1 MPAPGVV
8 RNSFRLLRTQAFR
21 IVLVYVALFAFSVS
35 ALLFFTYWNTRRTLD
50 DQTDQIIEAE
60 ITGLSEQYQRGL
72 LSGLAESVTNRSLH
86 PGQALYILAD
96 AQHRRIAGNL
106 DSWPTIT
113 PDATSNPGN
122 FVEFDYER
130 PALRPADGPETRRAR
145 GRVISVPTMDADF
158 FYLLVAEDTH
168 DRDFTQRM
176 FTTTLPWTVGLILV
190 FGLLGGALMSRN
202 MLRRLDSIN
211 RTSGEIVAGNLTR
224 RVPVSGAHDE
234 FDVLAENLN
243 RMLDRIER
251 LMKGMR
257 EVTDSVAHDLRTPL
271 NRLRQRLEQSQA
283 RLGAAGSD
291 TFEIERAI
299 ADTDQLIGTFNALL
313 LIAETDA
320 GTARGAMSPLDLAS
334 VAADVSELYEP
345 LAEERNVT
353 LTLLRPSGISGDT
366 MIEGNRSLISQA
378 LANLVDNAI
387 KYTPPGGKVTIRS
400 ALSFQGV
407 DLCVADT
414 GPGIPPEE
422 RPRVVERFVRLEAS
436 RHSPGTGLGLALVQA
451 VAHFH
456 NAELVLEDNAPGLR
470 AILRFPRPAARLAAP
485 SEPAKVVQISSR
497 SAAE

>member
-1 MPAPGVV
+1 MTGQGAM
-8 RNSFRLLRTQAFR
+8 RSSFGLLRTQAFR
-21 IVLVYVALFAFSVS
+21 IVLVYVLLFAFSVG

-60 ITGLSEQYQRGL
+60 ITGLNEQYQRLGVRGL
-72 LSGLAESVTNRSLH
+72 DESVMNRSLH

-96 AQHRRIAGNL
+96 SAHRVLAGNL
-106 DSWPTIT
+106 DSWPSIT
-113 PDATSNPGN
+113 NAPGN

-130 PALRPADGPETRRAR
+130 RVNGVPETRRAR
-145 GRVISVPTMDADF
+145 GRLFPLETPGGD
-158 FYLLVAEDTH
+158 FYLLVAEDVH
-168 DRDFTQRM
+168 DRDLIQRM
-176 FTTTLPWTVGLILV
+176 FTTTLPWTVALILG

-211 RTSGEIVAGNLTR
+211 RTSGEIVAGDLSR
-224 RVPVSGAHDE
+224 RVPVSGVHDE

-271 NRLRQRLEQSQA
+271 NRLRQRLEQSLA
-283 RLGAAGSD
+283 RLQAAGAD
-291 TFEIERAI
+291 AFEIERAI

-320 GTARGAMSPLDLAS
+320 GTSRGAMSPLDLAS

-345 LAEERNVT
+345 LAEEKDVR
-353 LTLLRPSGISGDT
+353 LTLIRPVGLHAGD
-366 MIEGNRSLISQA
+366 MVIEGNRGLISQA

-387 KYTPPGGKVTIRS
+387 KYTPPGGHVTIRPS
-400 ALSFQGV
+400 VSFQGV
-407 DLCVADT
+407 DVSVADS
-414 GPGIPPEE
+414 GPGIPVEE

-436 RHSPGTGLGLALVQA
+436 RNSPGTGLGLALVQA

-456 NAELVLEDNAPGLR
+456 DAELLLEDNAPGLR
-470 AILRFPRPAARLAAP
+470 ATLRFRRPATRLTPPATDAMP
-485 SEPAKVVQISSR
+485 SRA
-497 SAAE
+497 AAE